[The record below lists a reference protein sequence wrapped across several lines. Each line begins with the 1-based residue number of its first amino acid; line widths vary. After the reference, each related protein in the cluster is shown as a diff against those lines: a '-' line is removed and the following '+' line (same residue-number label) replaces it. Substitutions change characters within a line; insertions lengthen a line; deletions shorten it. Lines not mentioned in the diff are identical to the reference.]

1 MKTIRYISL
10 LMLLT
15 VACSEQKKHASDET
29 DVISPSAE
37 NTVVLNPEQVSAINI
52 KTGHIAKIN
61 MKNVI
66 KANGYFDVPPQNNA
80 VVSPMISGY
89 VRQINFLIGDNV
101 KKGQVLAEL
110 ESMEFIDIQQQYVE
124 TNARLAFLKEEYD
137 RQIMLQENDAVS
149 RKQFLTVEADYKTTL
164 STFDGLKSKLSL
176 IGVNFQTLGDGK
188 IEPRFSLRSPIN
200 GSVKKMNTV
209 VGRFAAPSEELY
221 EIVDTDHLHIEL
233 SVYEKDVLKV
243 KKGQKVWFKVPS
255 QAAAIY
261 EGEVFLVGQDLSE
274 DKRAINVHVHIHEN
288 SADFTVGMYANA
300 SIEVEDNQSY
310 TLPVTAIVTE
320 GANKYLFQKEI
331 PSGGG
336 ITFKKVR
343 VFTGIEADGLI
354 ELVSMDQLTETD
366 EIVIDG
372 SFYLLNAFSGNE

>member
-1 MKTIRYISL
+1 
-10 LMLLT
+10 MLLT

-300 SIEVEDNQSY
+300 SIEVEDNPSY

-336 ITFKKVR
+336 IAFKKVQ